1 MLWRSC
7 RSLLWSIST
16 IQIPPRTWPKFAK
29 IAKTTKLVVIPPD
42 HSFSMSGTSH
52 VMIAAKKTRS
62 RSSAMTST
70 ITRSAS
76 FKSYKWSTSAT
87 LSYNCQT
94 CKVSSRIWPA
104 STTSARQWR
113 KTYSKKNSS
122 EFRAWVGKRS
132 FQKNWSS
139 ICLAQ
144 STAEKT

>member
-29 IAKTTKLVVIPPD
+29 IAKTTKVGVRD

-52 VMIAAKKTRS
+52 VIATNKTRS
-62 RSSAMTST
+62 RSSAMTLT
-70 ITRSAS
+70 ITRSVS
-76 FKSYKWSTSAT
+76 IKSYKWSTNAT

-104 STTSARQWR
+104 STTSPRQWSAAN
-113 KTYSKKNSS
+113 SKKNSS
-122 EFRAWVGKRS
+122 KFRAWVGKRS
-132 FQKNWSS
+132 FQKDWSS